1 MSGADSGVAIKSVTT
16 VTSTLHV
23 DYKLDL
29 RNRPM
34 TKEDHIRRRERDS
47 IPEGRYGGAF
57 SVFVRKKP
65 QKNLSLAEAK
75 RKWDKGISAQERAAC
90 KASHE
95 ADPCRRFFSLSKLK
109 PRWAKRLTELTP
121 FFTEDRLRNIVVPL
135 TTASSGIS
143 LRVLDWFVINFSK
156 RKQISIVSPE
166 KLLVDVYMSYREWLR
181 QWRRGLYDAFRRS
194 ERLYFE
200 LDGHRYSTT
209 VAQLNFI
216 FWAVTKGVLQY
227 ANENCAV
234 IEADMNK
241 RYAECKRQKE
251 ARQKAGKKRK
261 RAELS
266 KTSAPQACMMMS
278 LPITIRF

>member
-1 MSGADSGVAIKSVTT
+1 MSGVAIKSVTT
-16 VTSTLHV
+16 VASTVGV

-29 RNRPM
+29 RTRGM
-34 TKEDHIRRRERDS
+34 TEDDHERRKERDA
-47 IPEGRYGGAF
+47 IPAQRYGGAF
-57 SVFVRKKP
+57 SVFIRRKE
-65 QKNLSLAEAK
+65 QKGLSLEEAK
-75 RKWDKGISAQERAAC
+75 HRWSTATSEEERAAC
-90 KASHE
+90 AASHS
-95 ADPCRRFFSLSKLK
+95 ADPHGRFFSLSQLK
-109 PRWAKRLTELTP
+109 PRWAKRLRELTP
-121 FFTEDRLRNIVVPL
+121 FFTETRLRTIVVPL

-181 QWRRGLYDAFRRS
+181 QWRRGLYDALRRS
-194 ERLYFE
+194 DRLYFD

-216 FWAVTKGVLQY
+216 FWAVTKGVLHY
-227 ANENCAV
+227 ASENCAL
-234 IEADMNK
+234 IEADMNR
-241 RYAECKRQKE
+241 RYAECKKQKE
-251 ARQKAGKKRK
+251 ARKKAGKKRK

-266 KTSAPQACMMMS
+266 KTSAPQACMMMK